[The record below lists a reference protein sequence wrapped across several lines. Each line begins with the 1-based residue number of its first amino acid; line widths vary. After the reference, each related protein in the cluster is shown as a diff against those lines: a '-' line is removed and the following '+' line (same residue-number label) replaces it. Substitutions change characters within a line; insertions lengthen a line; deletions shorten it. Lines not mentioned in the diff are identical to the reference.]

1 VIDKVRKKFAEDLK
15 KLSDKQSLED
25 LRVKYLGRKGE
36 LNKIL
41 EKVKTLGEKER
52 AEHGRQLNALKQEI
66 EQLLKDSWQKVKTA
80 SRQLAEEWLDITAPG
95 AKPLVGHWHPR
106 TLVLREIENIFKS
119 LGFSVV
125 DGPELETQWYNFEAL
140 NMPKD
145 HPARDM
151 QDTFYVKNP
160 AGGEDLVLRT
170 HTSPNQIRFME
181 KNEPPFRIIVPGK
194 VFRNEA
200 TDASHEYQL
209 HQFEGLM
216 VDKNISVANFK
227 AIVDEFFQRLY
238 GPKAKIRLRPSFF
251 PFTEPS
257 FEVDMACVFCDQKG
271 CRVCKNA
278 GWLEMGGA
286 GMVNQFVFE
295 SAGYVRNEWQGF
307 AFGFGIDRLAMLK
320 YHINDIRLLT
330 GGDMR
335 FLKQF

>member
-238 GPKAKIRLRPSFF
+238 GLKAKIRLRPSFF

>member
-52 AEHGRQLNALKQEI
+52 AEHGRQLNAFKQEI

-335 FLKQF
+335 FLKQY

>member
-1 VIDKVRKKFAEDLK
+1 MIDKVRKKFAEDLK

-52 AEHGRQLNALKQEI
+52 AEHGRQLNAFKQEI

-238 GPKAKIRLRPSFF
+238 GLKAKIRLRPSFF

>member
-52 AEHGRQLNALKQEI
+52 AEHGRQLNAFKQEI

-80 SRQLAEEWLDITAPG
+80 SRQLAEEWFDITAPG

-238 GPKAKIRLRPSFF
+238 GLKAKIRLRPSFF

>member
-1 VIDKVRKKFAEDLK
+1 MIDKVRKKFAEDLK

-52 AEHGRQLNALKQEI
+52 AEHGRQLNAFKQEI

>member
-1 VIDKVRKKFAEDLK
+1 MIKQLKEKFEKELAQAKGIKV
-15 KLSDKQSLED
+15 LEE
-25 LRVKYLGRKGE
+25 LRVAYLGRKGE
-36 LNKIL
+36 INKALENIKRL
-41 EKVKTLGEKER
+41 EKEAK
-52 AEHGRQLNALKQEI
+52 AEQGKKLNLLKKEI
-66 EQLLKDSWQKVKTA
+66 EEILDEKIKAARREKYQK
-80 SRQLAEEWLDITAPG
+80 SDWLDVTAPG
-95 AKPLVGHWHPR
+95 VKTSRGHLHPR
-106 TLVLREIENIFKS
+106 TQIVRRIEDIFIS

-125 DGPELETQWYNFEAL
+125 EGPELETQWYNFEAL

-170 HTSPNQIRFME
+170 HTSPNQVRFME
-181 KNEPPFRIIVPGK
+181 KNDPPLRIIVPGR

-200 TDASHEYQL
+200 TDASHEFQV

-216 VDKNISVANFK
+216 VDKNISITNFK
-227 AIVDEFFQRLY
+227 AIVGEFFKRLY
-238 GPKAKIRLRPSFF
+238 GPGANIRLRPSYY

-257 FEVDMACVFCDQKG
+257 FDIEMACVFCGQKG

-286 GMVNQFVFE
+286 GMVNQIVFE
-295 SAGYVRNEWQGF
+295 NAGYVRNEWQGF
-307 AFGFGIDRLAMLK
+307 AFGFGIDRLTMLK

-330 GGDMR
+330 GGDIR
-335 FLKQF
+335 FLRQF

>member
-52 AEHGRQLNALKQEI
+52 AEHGRQLNAFKQEI

-106 TLVLREIENIFKS
+106 TLVPREIEKIFKS

-125 DGPELETQWYNFEAL
+125 DGPELETQLDNVEAL

-238 GPKAKIRLRPSFF
+238 GLKAKIRLRPSFF

>member
-52 AEHGRQLNALKQEI
+52 AEHGRQLNAFKQEI

>member
-1 VIDKVRKKFAEDLK
+1 MIDKVRKKFAEDLK

>member
-1 VIDKVRKKFAEDLK
+1 MIDKVRKKFAEDLK

-227 AIVDEFFQRLY
+227 AIVNEFFQRLY
-238 GPKAKIRLRPSFF
+238 GLKAKIRLRPSFF

>member
-1 VIDKVRKKFAEDLK
+1 MIDKVRKKFAEDLK

-238 GPKAKIRLRPSFF
+238 GLKAKIRLRPSFF

>member
-52 AEHGRQLNALKQEI
+52 AEHGRQLNAFKQEI

-238 GPKAKIRLRPSFF
+238 GLKAKIRLRPSFF